1 MLQTVNAALASNG
14 RERSDL
20 PAAPS
25 DFAFITP
32 VQLSSGTAVDPVPMV
47 HYSSDAVFELTIRM
61 LLFFPPEELLAMFQH
76 GITPTVLTVP
86 VAYVGS

>member
-1 MLQTVNAALASNG
+1 
-14 RERSDL
+14 
-20 PAAPS
+20 
-25 DFAFITP
+25 
-32 VQLSSGTAVDPVPMV
+32 MV